1 MRSSIEN
8 LLYFY
13 GKLGR
18 PLTFIQIAEVLGVR
32 EAEESIEAGEESGEI
47 VQWNGFYTLKEFS
60 PTFQKIYKEQSLL
73 DKKWK
78 KLLGLGRFFSYV
90 PFIDFVLVGGSMALG
105 NVSEKSDFDV
115 LVGVRKGSIF
125 TARYLALL
133 IFSLLGARRLDDSEY
148 SSPDK
153 FCFNHFVTEETYSKP
168 PYNYYRRELFRNS
181 IPIYGDA
188 GKIEKFLKE
197 NGVGIAGLKIL
208 DHRYLGSNKNL
219 FAVILEKLFSGKL
232 GDFVE
237 EKIASPIAQKRLTKY
252 LKSKKNNGRFRY
264 YYLRFLLE

>member
-105 NVSEKSDFDV
+105 NVS
-115 LVGVRKGSIF
+115 
-125 TARYLALL
+125 
-133 IFSLLGARRLDDSEY
+133 
-148 SSPDK
+148 
-153 FCFNHFVTEETYSKP
+153 
-168 PYNYYRRELFRNS
+168 
-181 IPIYGDA
+181 
-188 GKIEKFLKE
+188 
-197 NGVGIAGLKIL
+197 
-208 DHRYLGSNKNL
+208 
-219 FAVILEKLFSGKL
+219 
-232 GDFVE
+232 
-237 EKIASPIAQKRLTKY
+237 
-252 LKSKKNNGRFRY
+252 
-264 YYLRFLLE
+264 